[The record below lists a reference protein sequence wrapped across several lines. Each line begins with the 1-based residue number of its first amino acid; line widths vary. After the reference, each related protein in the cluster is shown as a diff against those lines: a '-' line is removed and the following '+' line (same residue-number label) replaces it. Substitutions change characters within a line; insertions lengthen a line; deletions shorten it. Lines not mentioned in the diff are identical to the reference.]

1 MTTLQICALIWLAFV
16 FGLSLW
22 QHINLGLIMIP
33 ASFILI
39 LFTGLPLNAL
49 YSAFPAK
56 LVLLVLGV
64 MYLWNH
70 VQESGFAGIIVKK
83 AVTLAKGRV
92 YLLPWIIHVLAAFIC
107 AVGALP
113 AAAFAITVPVALEI
127 AKRERISPTLMGVI
141 LIQGSCVGG
150 FTPFNPWGNLVAE
163 QAAKAGIP
171 IDALYLFLSQGVI
184 AVAVA
189 VAAFFIFGGL
199 ELLRRPISAT
209 LSENEGAPE
218 KTVLTPYQICSFLG
232 MLAFIVLV
240 LFKYDVG
247 LTAFTIGMILQIAF
261 RIKSKAAL
269 SKLPWGISIMIAGVL
284 IYVGLLEKL
293 GVLHTIGDYLVSI
306 QHPSLVRFS
315 VTIVGT
321 ILANFESS
329 SIAVLG
335 LVIPV
340 AVKSMVGVTTI
351 LSNSIYLGVLS
362 GCLVVMCASPF
373 HIGGALILS
382 EAEDYDR
389 TFKQL
394 LFWVLGLTLV
404 MPFIT
409 FLL

>member
-1 MTTLQICALIWLAFV
+1 MV
-16 FGLSLW
+16 
-22 QHINLGLIMIP
+22 
-33 ASFILI
+33 
-39 LFTGLPLNAL
+39 
-49 YSAFPAK
+49 
-56 LVLLVLGV
+56 
-64 MYLWNH
+64 
-70 VQESGFAGIIVKK
+70 
-83 AVTLAKGRV
+83 
-92 YLLPWIIHVLAAFIC
+92 
-107 AVGALP
+107 
-113 AAAFAITVPVALEI
+113 
-127 AKRERISPTLMGVI
+127 
-141 LIQGSCVGG
+141 
-150 FTPFNPWGNLVAE
+150 
-163 QAAKAGIP
+163 
-171 IDALYLFLSQGVI
+171 
-184 AVAVA
+184 
-189 VAAFFIFGGL
+189 
-199 ELLRRPISAT
+199 
-209 LSENEGAPE
+209 
-218 KTVLTPYQICSFLG
+218 
-232 MLAFIVLV
+232 
-240 LFKYDVG
+240 
-247 LTAFTIGMILQIAF
+247 LQIAF

-293 GVLHTIGDYLVSI
+293 GVLHSIGDYLVSI

-382 EAEDYDR
+382 EAEDYDH